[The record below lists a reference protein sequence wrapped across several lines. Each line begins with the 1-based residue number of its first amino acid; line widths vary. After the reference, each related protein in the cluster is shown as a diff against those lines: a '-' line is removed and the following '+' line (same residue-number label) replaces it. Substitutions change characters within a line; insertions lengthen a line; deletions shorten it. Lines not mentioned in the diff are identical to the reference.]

1 MSDGMGQAAGT
12 QKQGKG
18 GIGPGR
24 FPGAGKCG
32 RERVSYR
39 KRSETDL
46 QGQVR
51 QKEELY
57 SLDAVALEGAK
68 VSKCKFRGNGN

>member
-1 MSDGMGQAAGT
+1 MKGEKSPKGGEAGPPALGRPTSDGMGEATGT

-32 RERVSYR
+32 KERVSYS

-51 QKEELY
+51 
-57 SLDAVALEGAK
+57 
-68 VSKCKFRGNGN
+68 